1 MSLSAA
7 GGAAHQSRLE
17 RVNNDKVQSQQPT
30 LEQQLSNSSTSTDEV
45 VKSHSVTRRHFDH
58 APPIISYCEVWWWRC
73 FFYLIIIIIQVVH
86 VAMVVAGYNTSRD
99 VVTLIK
105 SILHYRQ
112 SPLHFHLISDHVATR
127 ILSTLFNT
135 WQLPS
140 GTMATNT
147 LYTYQWNVSHPVN
160 VSYYPVEQYTVSIV
174 VSLTAR
180 VLRDSS
186 SDHCYC
192 YGCGAIMYP

>member
-45 VKSHSVTRRHFDH
+45 VKSHSVTRHHFDH
-58 APPIISYCEVWWWRC
+58 APPITSYCE
-73 FFYLIIIIIQVVH
+73 VVH

-112 SPLHFHLISDHVATR
+112 SPLHFHLISDHVATG

-140 GTMATNT
+140 
-147 LYTYQWNVSHPVN
+147 VN

-174 VSLTAR
+174 VSLTVR

>member
-1 MSLSAA
+1 MSWRSCERALSRRKQSIIVLLLFSCLVYLWIINAA

-58 APPIISYCEVWWWRC
+58 APPIINYCE
-73 FFYLIIIIIQVVH
+73 VVH

-112 SPLHFHLISDHVATR
+112 SPLHFHLISDHVATG

-140 GTMATNT
+140 
-147 LYTYQWNVSHPVN
+147 VN
-160 VSYYPVEQYTVSIV
+160 VSYYPVEQYIVSIV
-174 VSLTAR
+174 VSLTVR